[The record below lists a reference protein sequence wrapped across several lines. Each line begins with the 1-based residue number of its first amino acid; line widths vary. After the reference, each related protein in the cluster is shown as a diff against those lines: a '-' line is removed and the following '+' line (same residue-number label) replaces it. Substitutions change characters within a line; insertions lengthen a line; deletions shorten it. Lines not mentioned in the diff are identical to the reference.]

1 MKKIIHKADSR
12 GIADHGWLL
21 SRHTFS
27 FADYYDPERIRFGL
41 LRVLNDDIVQPGMGF
56 GTHPHD
62 NMEIISIPLS
72 GELAHKDSMG
82 TKQVIKTGDIQIMS
96 AGSGIT
102 HSEFNN
108 SEKEPVNFLQIWILP
123 KEKDMEPRYNQ
134 ISYAFTDFQNK
145 ILNLISPEKENGK
158 LWINQNAYF
167 SLCNLE
173 KGKEVEYTLY
183 RKGNGLYTFIIEGEI
198 KVTDEVL
205 SYRDAIGLEEIES
218 ASFHARKDSRLLLIE
233 VPMKI

>member
-1 MKKIIHKADSR
+1 MKKIIHKSDTR

-27 FADYYDPERIRFGL
+27 FADYYDPERVRFGL

-62 NMEIISIPLS
+62 NMEIVSIPLK

-108 SEKEPVNFLQIWILP
+108 SEKELVNFLQIWVFP
-123 KEKDMEPRYNQ
+123 KERNFEPRYDQ
-134 ISYAFTDFQNK
+134 MSYSGDK
-145 ILNLISPEKENGK
+145 IHNVITNLISPEKRNGT
-158 LWINQNAYF
+158 LWINQDAFF
-167 SLCNLE
+167 SLSNLD
-173 KGKEVEYTLY
+173 KGKEAEYNLH
-183 RKGNGLYTFIIEGEI
+183 KKDNGLYAFVIEGEI
-198 KVTDEVL
+198 KIADETL
-205 SYRDAIGLEEIES
+205 SRRDAIGLEGIES
-218 ASFHARKDSRLLLIE
+218 VKINANDNSVILFIE
-233 VPMKI
+233 VPMK